1 MAQFVVYD
9 AVVASIEEHY
19 EKLLARHYAWMRG
32 DHGSLVRE
40 YRGFFEQA
48 GISPRSGG
56 RALDLGA
63 GSGLQ
68 SLALAELGF
77 EVLAV
82 DTSET
87 LVEELRTRAG
97 EGRVR
102 PILGD
107 MRDRRMYTDD
117 GPFEVAVCMG
127 DTLTHLRSFGEVESL
142 LEDVRMVLESEGILI
157 LEFRDYTAELRGA
170 DRAIPVRLDDE
181 RIMATFLEYE
191 TERVNVHDIIFVR
204 QEFGWEMQKSVY
216 AKLRL
221 RTGEILDI
229 LEQNG
234 FRVVEHN
241 GDKGFTRMVA
251 RA

>member
-1 MAQFVVYD
+1 MYD

-142 LEDVRMVLESEGILI
+142 LEDVRMALESEGILI